1 MSFFLNLFFNPV
13 SMLLNVEPVFD
24 YLRDFLSMEDD
35 LDFLNEALLL
45 IGALLIDSLYS
56 HES

>member
-24 YLRDFLSMEDD
+24 YLRDFLSLEDD

-45 IGALLIDSLYS
+45 IGELLIDSLYS

>member
-35 LDFLNEALLL
+35 LDFLNETLLL
-45 IGALLIDSLYS
+45 IGELLIDSLYS